1 MQGIKYRCENT
12 PTQGKH
18 TPIIYYC
25 KTCHISM
32 CSNCMIAHLFVPHE
46 STDQIKQIE
55 EVFEDSKKSVG
66 KLSEELAQ
74 SYKASK
80 MKSYSKYN
88 FKELISQKKTSI
100 NQSLNEAIEILKKT
114 SNQMN
119 SYLDGLL
126 KEIEVKLCTFDKNES
141 DTEYNAL
148 IAKLNDLI
156 KKFNQNGDGSTLIGE
171 YYTEVKKIKDF
182 TNSLVNSNSA
192 IENSIEVS
200 SYFKEIERTLYSLKT
215 DLFVTKANEAY
226 QQLDDIMK
234 KRLDNVVKDDRKN
247 IESPQKK
254 DEGKYFNNSSLPS
267 FSNSPLYK
275 MAPINPPMFSSKK
288 VLESPSSNKASFAKA
303 ADNNNYC
310 PYQSMFLLSFQSGDD
325 KNNLLVYQPNSKKV
339 QSIEIKYEHFKNDC
353 YSKYFPYKHSK
364 YTNIGKNSIIV
375 SGGFAG
381 NTETQKV
388 FKISLNSF
396 NLQPEI
402 TALKSMKVNRQNH
415 NNIYIPS
422 KNYLFVCSG
431 QNNTTSEYLDLALP
445 TNQWIEIPKMN
456 QSRANA
462 TMAVINERYVFC
474 FGGYNHQTEAYA
486 KGAEKI
492 DLSAMNNGWKEI
504 NLISDIALSTMGVL
518 TFTKNQILL
527 VGGFK
532 GGKKYLSDGIL
543 LTFGNDDYLK
553 SSEKKENILKK
564 GVIFFSSQQF
574 FKCGD
579 RLVNFDFKNNLY
591 SYDEKTGNVELMPDM
606 KAPK

>member
-1 MQGIKYRCENT
+1 MQGIKYHCEIT
-12 PTQGKH
+12 PLKGKH

-46 STDQIKQIE
+46 STDQIRQIE
-55 EVFEDSKKSVG
+55 EVFEESKKSVG
-66 KLSEELAQ
+66 RLPEELAQ

-100 NQSLNEAIEILKKT
+100 NQSLNEAVEILKKT

-126 KEIEVKLCTFDKNES
+126 KEIEVKLCSFDKNEN
-141 DTEYNAL
+141 DGEYNAL
-148 IAKLNDLI
+148 TAKINELI
-156 KKFNQNGDGSTLIGE
+156 KKFNQNGDGSSLLSE
-171 YYTEVKKIKDF
+171 YYNILKKLKEF
-182 TNSLVNSNSA
+182 TNSLMNSNSS
-192 IENSIEVS
+192 IDNSIEAS

-234 KRLDNVVKDDRKN
+234 KRQDNVVKTDMKSV
-247 IESPQKK
+247 EPQLKK
-254 DEGKYFNNSSLPS
+254 EVGNNGLSS
-267 FSNSPLYK
+267 FSNSPIYN
-275 MAPINPPMFSSKK
+275 MAPLNSSTFSPKK
-288 VLESPSSNKASFAKA
+288 VIESPSTSKIPYAKP
-303 ADNNNYC
+303 ADNNINYC
-310 PYQSMFLLSFQSGDD
+310 PYQSLFLLSFQTGEE
-325 KNNLLVYQPNSKKV
+325 KNNLLVYQPSIKKV
-339 QSIEIKYEHFKNDC
+339 QSIQIKYEHFKNDC
-353 YSKYFPYKHSK
+353 YSKFFPYKHSK

-422 KNYLFVCSG
+422 KNYLLVCSG

-445 TNQWIEIPKMN
+445 TNQWIELPKMN

-474 FGGYNHQTEAYA
+474 FGGYNHQMEAYA

-504 NLISDIALSTMGVL
+504 NLISDTAISTMGVL
-518 TFTKNQILL
+518 TFAKNQILL

-543 LTFGNDDYLK
+543 LTFGNDDCVK
-553 SSEKKENILKK
+553 STEKKENILKK

-579 RLVNFDFKNNLY
+579 KLVNFDFKNNLY
-591 SYDEKTGNVELMPDM
+591 SYDEKTGNVELMSDM
-606 KAPK
+606 KAQIPK